1 MRLRVGFW
9 LGLFWCASV
18 ANAQTILDARL
29 DSVTK
34 SKPLAILL
42 DEISQKS
49 NARFFFRAEW
59 IQELTF
65 EPNQGGKTLGEAL
78 SNLFRG
84 SDLRY
89 FTMDPLAVVI
99 VKDPTGEILH
109 EKAIEQAVR
118 QQKKIVSYQI
128 GQPSDVKRGSRVK
141 VTGHVTDL
149 KTKGPMIN
157 ASITVSNDQF
167 ATTDNE
173 GRFTLTLTPGVYA
186 LSLSY
191 VNYEDKVIDLSIYAD
206 GEIKLEMEEVPILLD
221 EVIVRDRAEL
231 TTQGIGF
238 TQLAM
243 QDVKHAPATFG
254 QPDIVKRVQMLPGVT
269 TVGEAALGFNV
280 RGGSVDQNLIL
291 HDGLPIFNSS
301 HVFGFLSSF
310 NPESIRDV
318 SFYRG
323 GIPAMYG
330 GRVSSVL
337 DLRAKDGNYEKWNGN
352 AGIGMITS
360 NLMLDGP
367 IKKDKTS
374 MMVSLRSTYSNWLI
388 HSVKTDYADLS
399 KSNVFFYDATMKLT
413 HRFSDRTKVSF
424 TGYSSRDSFRLTG
437 DTTYQWNNFLGSINV
452 DHQINSSLAADFVAG
467 VSSYGYQITDSD
479 PLTASQLSYRIT
491 SSVLKAGFHYLK
503 DRHKINFGWQLMH
516 YQFEPGTFK
525 PTSSISNAKYV
536 SLDKQYSI
544 ENAFYISDS
553 YSLNEKLLVEGGLRL
568 PTFMSFGPASV
579 YKYKPGLP
587 LDVLNIQDTL
597 HFRTAQPIKT
607 FFGLEPRLS
616 FRWMIDP
623 NSSIKI
629 GYNRIYQF
637 LHLVSNTTAVTPTDI
652 WQPSG
657 YYFKPQHAD
666 QISIGYYRDLNEKKY
681 GISVEPFYKSV
692 KNILDFK
699 DAAQLILNRHLETD
713 LLQGKGW
720 SYGVETSIS
729 KNAGRITGSLNYTF
743 SRSFRQIAGSIASES
758 INNGKA
764 YPASFDQP
772 HIVNLTWKY
781 KITRRYYFTGNF
793 TYHTGRPVTIPVTAF
808 AFENSTVA
816 YFSGR
821 NQYRIP
827 DYHRLDIAV
836 VFEGNH
842 RRKKRGE
849 GVWVLSIYNVYGRKN
864 PYSIFFKGT
873 GSGVPQAY
881 QLSIL
886 GSALPSISYNFR
898 F

>member
-1 MRLRVGFW
+1 MLLRKIFW
-9 LGLFWCASV
+9 LVLLCFASI
-18 ANAQTILDARL
+18 ARAQTILDAPL
-29 DSVTK
+29 DSITE
-34 SKPLAILL
+34 SKPFTTLL
-42 DEISQKS
+42 DEIALKS
-49 NARFFFRAEW
+49 GARFFFRKEW
-59 IQELTF
+59 IQDLNY
-65 EPNQGGKTLGEAL
+65 EPGQVKTLGEAL
-78 SNLFRG
+78 NLFFRG
-84 SDLRY
+84 TDLRH
-89 FTMDPLAVVI
+89 FMMDPFAVVI

-109 EKAIEQAVR
+109 EKAIQEAVR

-128 GQPSDVKRGSRVK
+128 GQPRDFKRGQQVKVNGRVTDVK
-141 VTGHVTDL
+141 
-149 KTKGPMIN
+149 TKSPMVGTYI
-157 ASITVSNDQF
+157 SVSNDQF
-167 ATTDNE
+167 TTTNND
-173 GRFTLTLTPGVYA
+173 GRFSLTLTPGVYA
-186 LSLSY
+186 LSFSFI
-191 VNYEDKVIDLSIYAD
+191 NYEDKIIDLSVYANGD
-206 GEIKLEMEEVPILLD
+206 INLEMEEVPILLD
-221 EVIVRDRAEL
+221 ELVVRDRAEL

-238 TQLAM
+238 TQLTM

-254 QPDIVKRVQMLPGVT
+254 QPDIIKRVQMLPGVT

-291 HDGLPIFNSS
+291 HDGMPIFNSA
-301 HVFGFLSSF
+301 HAFGFLSSF
-310 NPESIRDV
+310 NPESVRDV

-330 GRVSSVL
+330 GRASSVL
-337 DLRAKDGNYEKWNGN
+337 DISTKDGSYEKWSGN

-360 NLMLDGP
+360 NLLLDGP
-367 IKKDKTS
+367 IQKDKTS
-374 MMVSLRSTYSNWLI
+374 MMVSVRSTYSNWLV

-399 KSNVFFYDATMKLT
+399 KSNVSFYDATLKLT
-413 HRFSDRTKVSF
+413 HKFSDRTKVAF
-424 TGYSSRDSFRLTG
+424 TGYSSQDSFRLTG
-437 DTTYQWNNFLGSINV
+437 DTTYQWSNAQASVTV
-452 DHQINSSLAADFVAG
+452 DHQFNSSLAGQFVGG
-467 VSSYGYQITDSD
+467 VSSYGYQIKDSD
-479 PLTASQLSYRIT
+479 SLTQSQLSYRIT

-516 YQFEPGTFK
+516 YQFDPGTFK
-525 PTSSISNAKYV
+525 PTSPISNAKYV
-536 SLDKQYSI
+536 SMDKQYSI
-544 ENAFYISDS
+544 ENAFYVSDA
-553 YSLNEKLLVEGGLRL
+553 YSFNEKFLIEGGLRI
-568 PTFMSFGPASV
+568 PTFISFGPASV
-579 YKYKPGLP
+579 YKYKAGLP
-587 LDVLNIQDTL
+587 LDVLNIQDTV
-597 HFRTAQPIKT
+597 RYKTGQPIKT
-607 FFGLEPRLS
+607 YFGIEPRLS

-637 LHLVSNTTAVTPTDI
+637 LHLISNTTAVTPTDI

-666 QISIGYYRDLNEKKY
+666 QISIGYFRDFREKKY
-681 GISVEPFYKSV
+681 GISAEPFYKSI

-720 SYGVETSIS
+720 SYGIETSIS
-729 KNAGRITGSLNYTF
+729 KNTGRITGSLNYTF
-743 SRSFRQIAGSIASES
+743 SRSFRQVAGPTASES
-758 INNGKA
+758 INNGNP

-772 HIVNLTWKY
+772 HIMNLTWRY

-793 TYHTGRPVTIPVTAF
+793 TYHTGRPVTIPVSAF
-808 AFENSTVA
+808 AFENTTIA

-849 GVWVLSIYNVYGRKN
+849 GIWILSIYNVYGRKN